1 MPPGGRR
8 WAWALA
14 AVAALAL
21 GPTAAPVA
29 AHGEFS
35 PTIRT
40 FVDGSDPG
48 ERGLEFRI
56 VPGDAARLGAVN
68 RTRSELEVIATGGE
82 AFLRIGPRGVFAN
95 VNSIDWYRSGNPDGF
110 ARPPAEARIGSPPRW
125 ERVARRPE
133 WVWFDHRLHPG
144 KVPLTQEIVSA
155 GRRARLD
162 GWTVPARFGGRDLK
176 VSGHVEYRPILGA
189 VVARL
194 GSSPTPAP
202 GIQAAV
208 LPGRMPGIF
217 LLNAGARPVT
227 VIGKEGEPFARIGP
241 RGTEVNL
248 HSPTHAAD
256 QAAKGRR
263 NDVAADASATPRW
276 RRVDSVNRYSWLDS
290 RALYARQVPPDA
302 IAQGGERKVLRKWS
316 VPLELGARRA
326 EIAGTTSWVPSR
338 RVGRAAAGEAGAS
351 SWMWLLAGGL
361 PAGLG
366 LLSALAM
373 RRRAAAGSPP
383 REFERVG

>member
-1 MPPGGRR
+1 MTSLRR
-8 WAWALA
+8 AAPLA

-21 GPTAAPVA
+21 GPAAAPVS

-40 FVDGSDPG
+40 FVDASDPDVK
-48 ERGLEFRI
+48 GLDFRI
-56 VPGDAARLGAVN
+56 VAGDAARLGAVN
-68 RTRSELEVIATGGE
+68 RTRSVLEVIATGGE
-82 AFLRIGPRGVFAN
+82 PFLRIGPRGAFAN

-125 ERVARRPE
+125 ERVGRRPE
-133 WVWFDHRLHPG
+133 WIWFDHRLHPG
-144 KVPLTQEIVSA
+144 RVPLTREIVSA

-162 GWTVPARFGGRDLK
+162 SWTVPAKLGDRDLR
-176 VSGHVEYRPILGA
+176 VTGHVEYRPILGA
-189 VVARL
+189 VVAKL
-194 GSSPTPAP
+194 GPSATPAA

-217 LLNAGARPVT
+217 LLNTGPRPVT
-227 VIGKEGEPFARIGP
+227 VIGREGEPFARIGP

-248 HSPTHAAD
+248 RSPTHAED

-263 NDVAADASATPRW
+263 TSVAADAAAPPRW
-276 RRVDSVNRYSWLDS
+276 RRVDSANRYSWLDS
-290 RALYARQVPPDA
+290 RALYARQEPPDA
-302 IAQGGERKVLRKWS
+302 VAQGGERKVLRKWS

-326 EIAGTTSWVPSR
+326 ELAGTTSWVPSHQA
-338 RVGRAAAGEAGAS
+338 GRAAAGEADAS
-351 SWMWLLAGGL
+351 SWTWLLAGGL

-366 LLSALAM
+366 VLAAVAL
-373 RRRAAAGSPP
+373 RRRREGVRGAA
-383 REFERVG
+383 RELERVG